1 MAHDLIIRS
10 NLNPY
15 RRPLIL
21 INLMEKE
28 QIIKPDRYLL
38 STFRAII
45 SRDFADNDRNR
56 RIESERTKIKSLRYD
71 YGNRYLMLL

>member
-15 RRPLIL
+15 RRQLML
-21 INLMEKE
+21 INLMEME
-28 QIIKPDRYLL
+28 QIIKPDRYFL

-45 SRDFADNDRNR
+45 SRDFAENDRNR
-56 RIESERTKIKSLRYD
+56 WIESESNQD
-71 YGNRYLMLL
+71 YIIMI

>member
-15 RRPLIL
+15 RRQLML
-21 INLMEKE
+21 INLMEME
-28 QIIKPDRYLL
+28 QIIKPDCYFL
-38 STFRAII
+38 STLRAII

-56 RIESERTKIKSLRYD
+56 WIESESNQD
-71 YGNRYLMLL
+71 YIITI

>member
-1 MAHDLIIRS
+1 MAHVLIIRS
-10 NLNPY
+10 NLNSY
-15 RRPLIL
+15 RRQLIL

-56 RIESERTKIKSLRYD
+56 
-71 YGNRYLMLL
+71 

>member
-15 RRPLIL
+15 RRQLIL
-21 INLMEKE
+21 INLIEME

-45 SRDFADNDRNR
+45 SRDFAGNDRWNR
-56 RIESERTKIKSLRYD
+56 K
-71 YGNRYLMLL
+71 